1 MYLNYFEFCRLARA
15 IMDVKLIAGEG
26 IKRRQDYKIKISDRP
41 CPRQEGSVECGFFV
55 FCFIRD
61 IVSNANELYLLQSKA
76 FYTCNVMDSI
86 RGEWSKF
93 VMQLTKYD
101 M

>member
-1 MYLNYFEFCRLARA
+1 
-15 IMDVKLIAGEG
+15 MDWKLIAGEG
-26 IKRRQDYKIKISDRP
+26 IKKRRYYKTKILDRS

-55 FCFIRD
+55 LCFMRD
-61 IVSNANELYLLQSKA
+61 IVSNANGLDLHQSKA
-76 FYTCNVMDSI
+76 FYTCDDMDSI

-93 VMQLTKYD
+93 VMQFIKYD